1 MNIMLIIV
9 SLVLFLC
16 SVSGLI
22 AGFLKKASGLLSFIL
37 AGMLVTALLPTV
49 TGWLRNDTPLYGLIR
64 EQCAAAAGEIAK
76 NTIAG
81 TFSSSSGETGSGSV
95 SDQLPSSSSGSPSS
109 GNGAFYNADGSVDRA
124 AVKSMLNQ
132 YGYDSSAIDN
142 LTDDQIKALVAQYAG
157 ISAGV
162 LGVGRAPRLYDLY
175 DQAGAGVLGAGEA
188 PLLILDFP
196 GNVPGILQR
205 WNISRSEALLTTA
218 DDAAGSTS
226 DGQNQG
232 AATESEKLKA
242 LSALMGNMTAAD
254 KRKFIESLPIPQYLQ
269 EQMET
274 FNNSEGYRKL
284 GADDFASYI
293 VNYFASLILNVAAY
307 IVTLLIA
314 WGLIR
319 LVIGAAGIFSRLPI
333 IRTANHALGLG
344 AGILQG
350 LLIVWMLMMVLS
362 FFAATPAGQNLMA
375 QVYDNSF
382 LELLYNTNPLM
393 KGASSALK
401 GIM

>member
-81 TFSSSSGETGSGSV
+81 TFSSSSGETGSGSA

-132 YGYDSSAIDN
+132 YGYDGSAIDN
-142 LTDDQIKALVAQYAG
+142 LTDDQIKALIAQYAG
-157 ISAGV
+157 IS
-162 LGVGRAPRLYDLY
+162 
-175 DQAGAGVLGAGEA
+175 AGVLGAGEA

-226 DGQNQG
+226 DRQNQG

-319 LVIGAAGIFSRLPI
+319 LMIGAAGIFSRLPI

-375 QVYDNSF
+375 QVYDNPF

>member
-81 TFSSSSGETGSGSV
+81 TFSSSSGETGSGSA

-142 LTDDQIKALVAQYAG
+142 LSDDQIKALIAQYAG

-162 LGVGRAPRLYDLY
+162 LC
-175 DQAGAGVLGAGEA
+175 AGEA

-226 DGQNQG
+226 DRQNQG
-232 AATESEKLKA
+232 AAPESEKLKA

-362 FFAATPAGQNLMA
+362 FFAATPAGENLMA
-375 QVYDNSF
+375 QVYDNPF

-401 GIM
+401 GIR

>member
-95 SDQLPSSSSGSPSS
+95 PDQLPSSSSGSPSS
-109 GNGAFYNADGSVDRA
+109 GNEAFYNADGSVDRA

-142 LTDDQIKALVAQYAG
+142 LSDDQIKALIAQYAG

-162 LGVGRAPRLYDLY
+162 LGVGKT
-175 DQAGAGVLGAGEA
+175 
-188 PLLILDFP
+188 PLLILDLP
-196 GNVPGILQR
+196 GNASNTLRR
-205 WNISRSEALLTTA
+205 WNLSRSETLLTTA

-226 DGQNQG
+226 DSQNQG
-232 AATESEKLKA
+232 SAAESEKLKA

-362 FFAATPAGQNLMA
+362 FFAATPAGENLMA
-375 QVYDNSF
+375 QVYDNPF

>member
-81 TFSSSSGETGSGSV
+81 TFSSSSGETGSGSA

-142 LTDDQIKALVAQYAG
+142 LSDDQIKALIAQYAG

-162 LGVGRAPRLYDLY
+162 LGVGKT
-175 DQAGAGVLGAGEA
+175 
-188 PLLILDFP
+188 PLLILDLP
-196 GNVPGILQR
+196 GNASNTLRR
-205 WNISRSEALLTTA
+205 WNLSRSETLLTTA

-226 DGQNQG
+226 DSQNQG
-232 AATESEKLKA
+232 SAAESEKLKA

-307 IVTLLIA
+307 IVTLLIV

-362 FFAATPAGQNLMA
+362 FFAATPAGQSLMA

-382 LELLYNTNPLM
+382 LELLYNANPLM

>member
-81 TFSSSSGETGSGSV
+81 TFSSSSGEAGSGSA

-142 LTDDQIKALVAQYAG
+142 LSDDQIKALIAQYAG

-162 LGVGRAPRLYDLY
+162 LGVGKT
-175 DQAGAGVLGAGEA
+175 
-188 PLLILDFP
+188 PLLILDLP
-196 GNVPGILQR
+196 GNASNTLRR
-205 WNISRSEALLTTA
+205 WNLSRSETLLTTA

-226 DGQNQG
+226 DSQNQG
-232 AATESEKLKA
+232 SAAESEKLKA

-307 IVTLLIA
+307 IVTLLIV

-333 IRTANHALGLG
+333 IRTANRALGLG

-362 FFAATPAGQNLMA
+362 FFAATPAGQSLMA

-382 LELLYNTNPLM
+382 LELLYNANPLM

>member
-9 SLVLFLC
+9 GLVLLLC

-81 TFSSSSGETGSGSV
+81 TFSSASGEAGSGSG
-95 SDQLPSSSSGSPSS
+95 SDQMPALSSASPSS
-109 GNGAFYNADGSVDRA
+109 GNGSFYNSDGSVDRA
-124 AVKSMLNQ
+124 AVKSMLNH
-132 YGYDSSAIDN
+132 YGYDGSAVDH
-142 LTDDQIKALVAQYAG
+142 LSDDQIKALIAQYAG
-157 ISAGV
+157 VS
-162 LGVGRAPRLYDLY
+162 
-175 DQAGAGVLGAGEA
+175 AGVLGAGGA
-188 PLLILDFP
+188 PLLILDLP
-196 GNVPGILQR
+196 GNASNILLR
-205 WNISRSEALLTTA
+205 RNLSRPEVLLTTA

-226 DGQNQG
+226 DRQNQG
-232 AATESEKLKA
+232 TDTESEKMEA

-274 FNNSEGYRKL
+274 FNNSEGYKKL

-293 VNYFASLILNVAAY
+293 VNYFANLILNVAAY

-319 LVIGAAGIFSRLPI
+319 LVIGAVGIFSRLPV
-333 IRTANHALGLG
+333 IRTVNHALGLG

-350 LLIVWMLMMVLS
+350 LLIVWMLMMILS
-362 FFAATPAGQNLMA
+362 FFAATPAGQSLMV

-401 GIM
+401 GIV

>member
-37 AGMLVTALLPTV
+37 AGMLVTALLPAV
-49 TGWLRNDTPLYGLIR
+49 TGWLRNDTPFYGLIR

-81 TFSSSSGETGSGSV
+81 TFSSASGETGSSSASG
-95 SDQLPSSSSGSPSS
+95 QLPSLSSGSSAS

-132 YGYDSSAIDN
+132 YGYDGSAIDN
-142 LTDDQIKALVAQYAG
+142 LTDDQIKALIAQYAG

-162 LGVGRAPRLYDLY
+162 LG
-175 DQAGAGVLGAGEA
+175 AGKT
-188 PLLILDFP
+188 PLLILDLP
-196 GNVPGILQR
+196 GNASNTLRR
-205 WNISRSEALLTTA
+205 WNLSRSETLLTTA

-226 DGQNQG
+226 DSQNQG
-232 AATESEKLKA
+232 AAAESEKLKA

-362 FFAATPAGQNLMA
+362 FFAATPAGQSLMA

-382 LELLYNTNPLM
+382 LELLYNANPLM

-401 GIM
+401 GII

>member
-81 TFSSSSGETGSGSV
+81 TFSSSSGETGSGSA

-142 LTDDQIKALVAQYAG
+142 LSDDQIKALIAQYAG

-162 LGVGRAPRLYDLY
+162 LGVGKT
-175 DQAGAGVLGAGEA
+175 
-188 PLLILDFP
+188 PLLILDLP
-196 GNVPGILQR
+196 GNASNTLRR
-205 WNISRSEALLTTA
+205 WNLSRSETLLTTA

-226 DGQNQG
+226 DSQNQG
-232 AATESEKLKA
+232 SAAESEKLKA

-307 IVTLLIA
+307 IVTLLIV

-350 LLIVWMLMMVLS
+350 LLIV
-362 FFAATPAGQNLMA
+362 
-375 QVYDNSF
+375 
-382 LELLYNTNPLM
+382 
-393 KGASSALK
+393 
-401 GIM
+401 

>member
-81 TFSSSSGETGSGSV
+81 TFSSSSGETGSGSA

-142 LTDDQIKALVAQYAG
+142 LSDDQIKALIAQYAG

-162 LGVGRAPRLYDLY
+162 LGVGKT
-175 DQAGAGVLGAGEA
+175 
-188 PLLILDFP
+188 PLLILDLP
-196 GNVPGILQR
+196 GNASNTLRR
-205 WNISRSEALLTTA
+205 WNLSRSETLLTTA

-226 DGQNQG
+226 DSQNQG
-232 AATESEKLKA
+232 SAAESEKLKA

-254 KRKFIESLPIPQYLQ
+254 KRKFIESLPIPQYLP

-307 IVTLLIA
+307 IVTLLIV

-333 IRTANHALGLG
+333 IRTANRALGLG

-362 FFAATPAGQNLMA
+362 FFAATPAGQSLMA

-382 LELLYNTNPLM
+382 LELLYNANPLM

>member
-81 TFSSSSGETGSGSV
+81 TFSSSSGETGSGSA

-142 LTDDQIKALVAQYAG
+142 LTDDQIKALIAQYAG

-162 LGVGRAPRLYDLY
+162 LS
-175 DQAGAGVLGAGEA
+175 AGEA

-226 DGQNQG
+226 DRQNQG

-375 QVYDNSF
+375 QVYDNPF

>member
-64 EQCAAAAGEIAK
+64 GQCAAAAGEIAK

-81 TFSSSSGETGSGSV
+81 TFSSASGETGSGSV
-95 SDQLPSSSSGSPSS
+95 SGQQPSLSSGSSSS

-132 YGYDSSAIDN
+132 YGYDGSAIDT
-142 LTDDQIKALVAQYAG
+142 LTDDQIKALIAQYAG

-162 LGVGRAPRLYDLY
+162 LGVRKT
-175 DQAGAGVLGAGEA
+175 
-188 PLLILDFP
+188 PLLILDLP
-196 GNVPGILQR
+196 GNASNTLRR
-205 WNISRSEALLTTA
+205 WNLSRSETLLTTA

-226 DGQNQG
+226 DSQNQG
-232 AATESEKLKA
+232 SAAESEKLKA

-362 FFAATPAGQNLMA
+362 FFAATPAGQSLMA

-382 LELLYNTNPLM
+382 LELLYNANPLM

>member
-81 TFSSSSGETGSGSV
+81 TFSSASSETGSGSA
-95 SDQLPSSSSGSPSS
+95 SGQQPSLSSGSSSS

-124 AVKSMLNQ
+124 AVKSLLNQ
-132 YGYDSSAIDN
+132 YGYDGSAIDT
-142 LTDDQIKALVAQYAG
+142 LTDDQIKALIAQYAG

-162 LGVGRAPRLYDLY
+162 LGVGKT
-175 DQAGAGVLGAGEA
+175 
-188 PLLILDFP
+188 PLLILDLP
-196 GNVPGILQR
+196 GNASNTLRR
-205 WNISRSEALLTTA
+205 WNLSRSETLLTTA

-226 DGQNQG
+226 DSQNQG
-232 AATESEKLKA
+232 SAAESEKLKA

-307 IVTLLIA
+307 IVTLLIV

-333 IRTANHALGLG
+333 IRTANRALGLG

-362 FFAATPAGQNLMA
+362 FFAATPAGQSLMA

-382 LELLYNTNPLM
+382 LELLYNANPLM

>member
-81 TFSSSSGETGSGSV
+81 TFSSSSGETGSGSA

-132 YGYDSSAIDN
+132 YGYDGSAIDT
-142 LTDDQIKALVAQYAG
+142 LTDDQIKALIAQYAG

-162 LGVGRAPRLYDLY
+162 LGVGKT
-175 DQAGAGVLGAGEA
+175 
-188 PLLILDFP
+188 PLLILDLP
-196 GNVPGILQR
+196 GNASNTLRR
-205 WNISRSEALLTTA
+205 WNLSRSETLLTTT

-226 DGQNQG
+226 DSQNQG
-232 AATESEKLKA
+232 SAAESEKLKA

-333 IRTANHALGLG
+333 IRTANRALGLG

-350 LLIVWMLMMVLS
+350 LLIVWMLMMFLS
-362 FFAATPAGQNLMA
+362 FFAATPAGQSLMA

-382 LELLYNTNPLM
+382 LELLYNANPLM

>member
-81 TFSSSSGETGSGSV
+81 TFSSSSGETGSGSA

-142 LTDDQIKALVAQYAG
+142 LVC
-157 ISAGV
+157 
-162 LGVGRAPRLYDLY
+162 RH
-175 DQAGAGVLGAGEA
+175 
-188 PLLILDFP
+188 
-196 GNVPGILQR
+196 
-205 WNISRSEALLTTA
+205 ISRGSGHG
-218 DDAAGSTS
+218 GST
-226 DGQNQG
+226 Q
-232 AATESEKLKA
+232 A
-242 LSALMGNMTAAD
+242 
-254 KRKFIESLPIPQYLQ
+254 
-269 EQMET
+269 
-274 FNNSEGYRKL
+274 
-284 GADDFASYI
+284 
-293 VNYFASLILNVAAY
+293 V
-307 IVTLLIA
+307 
-314 WGLIR
+314 
-319 LVIGAAGIFSRLPI
+319 
-333 IRTANHALGLG
+333 
-344 AGILQG
+344 
-350 LLIVWMLMMVLS
+350 
-362 FFAATPAGQNLMA
+362 
-375 QVYDNSF
+375 
-382 LELLYNTNPLM
+382 
-393 KGASSALK
+393 
-401 GIM
+401 

>member
-81 TFSSSSGETGSGSV
+81 TFSSSSGETGSGSA

-142 LTDDQIKALVAQYAG
+142 LSDDQIKALIAQYAG

-162 LGVGRAPRLYDLY
+162 LGVGKT
-175 DQAGAGVLGAGEA
+175 
-188 PLLILDFP
+188 PLLILDLP
-196 GNVPGILQR
+196 GNASNTLRR
-205 WNISRSEALLTTA
+205 WNLSRSETLLTTA

-226 DGQNQG
+226 DSQNQG
-232 AATESEKLKA
+232 SAAESEKLKA

-333 IRTANHALGLG
+333 IRTANRALGLG

-362 FFAATPAGQNLMA
+362 FFAATPAGQSLMA

-382 LELLYNTNPLM
+382 LELLYNANPLM

>member
-81 TFSSSSGETGSGSV
+81 TFSSSSGKTGSGSA

-132 YGYDSSAIDN
+132 YGYDGSAIDN
-142 LTDDQIKALVAQYAG
+142 LTDDQIKALIAQYAG
-157 ISAGV
+157 IS
-162 LGVGRAPRLYDLY
+162 
-175 DQAGAGVLGAGEA
+175 AGVLGAGEA

-205 WNISRSEALLTTA
+205 WNISRSEALLTIA

-226 DGQNQG
+226 DRQNQG
-232 AATESEKLKA
+232 TATESEKLKA

-375 QVYDNSF
+375 QVYDNPF